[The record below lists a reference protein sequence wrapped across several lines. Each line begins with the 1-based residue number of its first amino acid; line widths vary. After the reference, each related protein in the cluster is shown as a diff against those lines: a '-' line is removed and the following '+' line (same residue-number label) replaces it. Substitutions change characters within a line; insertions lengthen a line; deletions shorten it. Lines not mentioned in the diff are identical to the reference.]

1 MVSERV
7 IGGLIFAVFLI
18 ILVVFTAVIWY
29 PPLAAAYSI
38 LALKIV
44 DWVLVVGVSAI
55 AIWLGW
61 VMIST
66 KPIVP
71 EDKPEQPPTTTT
83 SEGGGGGSEGSGSAA
98 SGAGVNQPQTT
109 PTTNPTQS
117 KK

>member
-18 ILVVFTAVIWY
+18 ILVVFTAVLWY

-71 EDKPEQPPTTTT
+71 EDKPEQPAT
-83 SEGGGGGSEGSGSAA
+83 GGDA
-98 SGAGVNQPQTT
+98 GAD
-109 PTTNPTQS
+109 TNPSQSTGTTQQTQNKTQS
-117 KK
+117 

>member
-83 SEGGGGGSEGSGSAA
+83 SEGDTATGGVSS
-98 SGAGVNQPQTT
+98 Q
-109 PTTNPTQS
+109 PTTANQTQD
-117 KK
+117 KKE

>member
-1 MVSERV
+1 
-7 IGGLIFAVFLI
+7 
-18 ILVVFTAVIWY
+18 
-29 PPLAAAYSI
+29 
-38 LALKIV
+38 
-44 DWVLVVGVSAI
+44 VLVVGVSAI

>member
-7 IGGLIFAVFLI
+7 IGGLIFAVFLV
-18 ILVVFTAVIWY
+18 ILVVFTVVLWY

-66 KPIVP
+66 KPMVP
-71 EDKPEQPPTTTT
+71 EDKPEQPPATT
-83 SEGGGGGSEGSGSAA
+83 EGGNAGGGGVDTGSAT
-98 SGAGVNQPQTT
+98 SGGGSNQP
-109 PTTNPTQS
+109 PTATKQAQN
-117 KK
+117 KREN

>member
-71 EDKPEQPPTTTT
+71 EDKPEQPPTTRRGRLSHSHMARLGDDKHQTNSPRGQT
-83 SEGGGGGSEGSGSAA
+83 RAA
-98 SGAGVNQPQTT
+98 
-109 PTTNPTQS
+109 TNNHH
-117 KK
+117 KRG

>member
-18 ILVVFTAVIWY
+18 ILIVFTAVLWY
-29 PPLAAAYSI
+29 PPLASAYSL

-71 EDKPEQPPTTTT
+71 EEKPEQPPTTTT
-83 SEGGGGGSEGSGSAA
+83 SEGDTTMGGGSSQPKTA
-98 SGAGVNQPQTT
+98 NQ
-109 PTTNPTQS
+109 TQN
-117 KK
+117 KREK